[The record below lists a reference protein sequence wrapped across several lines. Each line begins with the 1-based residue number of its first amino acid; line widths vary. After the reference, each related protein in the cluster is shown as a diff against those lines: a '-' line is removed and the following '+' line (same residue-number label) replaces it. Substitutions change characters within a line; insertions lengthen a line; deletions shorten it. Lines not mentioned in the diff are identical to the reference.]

1 MTITAKMVKELR
13 ERTDCGMMECKKALV
28 EVNGDMDAAVE
39 LLRTKGAA
47 KADKKASRIAAE
59 GLVKVAMSQ
68 DSKKVIIVEVN
79 SETDFVAKDTNFTN
93 FVDNVAD
100 VILNLDVNTVE
111 ELGAANYSSKD
122 FTGTVE
128 EARKELVTKIGENIQ
143 IRRFD
148 KVIASNDE
156 VVNSYVHGG
165 RIAAIVKISGN
176 DADLCRDVAMHVTAT
191 SPIVVNPED
200 VPADILEKEKD
211 IFKAQAAESGKP
223 ENIIEKMIQGR
234 ISKFVNEI
242 SLVSQA
248 FVKDPD
254 TTVGKLLAKANAK
267 AISFVRYGVGEGI
280 EKEES
285 NFAEEVMSQVKG
297 N

>member
-1 MTITAKMVKELR
+1 MVKELR

-47 KADKKASRIAAE
+47 KADKKASRVAAE
-59 GLVKVAMSQ
+59 GLVRVAMSE
-68 DSKKVIIVEVN
+68 DNKKVVMVEVN
-79 SETDFVAKDTNFTN
+79 SETDFVAKDANFTN
-93 FVDNVAD
+93 FIDNVAK
-100 VILNLDVNTVE
+100 ILLNSNVNTVE
-111 ELGAANYSSKD
+111 ELGAEAYSSVD
-122 FTGTVE
+122 FTGTVD
-128 EARKELVTKIGENIQ
+128 EARKELIAKIGENIQ
-143 IRRFD
+143 IRRID
-148 KVIASNDE
+148 SLTANDGE
-156 VVNSYVHGG
+156 VVNSYSHGG
-165 RIAAIVKISGN
+165 RIAAIVKLTGS
-176 DADLCRDVAMHVTAT
+176 DSELCRDVAMHVTAT
-191 SPIVVNPED
+191 SPVVVNPED
-200 VPADILEKEKD
+200 VPADILEKEKE

-234 ISKFVNEI
+234 ISKFVGEI
-242 SLVSQA
+242 SLVSQP

-254 TTVGKLLAKANAK
+254 TTVGKLLDKANAK
-267 AISFVRYGVGEGI
+267 AVSFVRYGVGEGI